1 MSFMINKKIFGSAS
15 SELTPLIIS
24 EEAFEKGYEKDAF
37 NLFVHAQWRL
47 FSAQKKIDFEI
58 KNYFKENRVYFYSA
72 QKIQNELNRGNASEA
87 YSAYSFLS
95 FLNRTHFTDEF
106 KQSIRSF
113 AFFATENIL
122 QHADKEGIFLFR
134 KLPDQRCIEFTVF
147 DAGPGITDANQDGIP
162 DITYVVKEGNTLEPN
177 PNNGIGLTISI
188 KNMDQV
194 VLFSNGYKWRK
205 SHPDIIEKAHDYV
218 RGVKIIARKYYVN
231 HPFEGTE
238 FEAYSK
244 TDKVIP
250 FDRHLPD
257 NYD

>member
-1 MSFMINKKIFGSAS
+1 MAFLINTKFISGSDSA
-15 SELTPLIIS
+15 TDPLVIS
-24 EEAFEKGYEKDAF
+24 EEAFEKGYEKDEF
-37 NLFVHAQWRL
+37 NLFIHKQWEL
-47 FSAQKKIDFEI
+47 FSTKRKLDFEI
-58 KNYFKENRVYFYSA
+58 KNYFKENRIYFYSA
-72 QKIQNELNRGNASEA
+72 QKIQSELNHNNASES
-87 YSAYSFLS
+87 YSQYSFLS
-95 FLNRTHFTDEF
+95 FLNKTQFTEEF
-106 KQSIRSF
+106 KKSIRSF

-134 KLPDQRCIEFTVF
+134 KLPEQRCIEFTVF
-147 DAGPGITDANQDGIP
+147 DAGPGITDANGDGIP

-188 KNMDQV
+188 RNMDQL
-194 VLFSNGYKWRK
+194 VLFTNGYKWRK
-205 SHPDIIEKAHDYV
+205 SHTDIIEKANEYV
-218 RGVKIIARKYYVN
+218 RGVKIIARKYYTD